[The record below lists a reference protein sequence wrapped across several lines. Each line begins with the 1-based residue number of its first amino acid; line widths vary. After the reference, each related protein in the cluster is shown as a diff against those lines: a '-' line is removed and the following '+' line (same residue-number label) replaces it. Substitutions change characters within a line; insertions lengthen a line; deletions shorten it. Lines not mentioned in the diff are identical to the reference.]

1 MRIKTFLLMV
11 LFAIVPN
18 LLHAAVND
26 NEEIMIDPIGGTGIG
41 RFVEPQA
48 MYFNQT
54 INLVYA
60 NPEQAT
66 VSVYTEQ
73 GILIDL
79 TSVSAFG
86 QVDIDT
92 SDWTRGT
99 YYIQVQSAS
108 ASYQGVFN
116 YVPDNERAPSN

>member
-1 MRIKTFLLMV
+1 MLNIIIYLLLAMMPYGS
-11 LFAIVPN
+11 LE
-18 LLHAAVND
+18 L
-26 NEEIMIDPIGGTGIG
+26 EEIIFEPSKFPS
-41 RFVEPQA
+41 RFVELEA
-48 MYFNQT
+48 VYFNQT

-66 VSVYTEQ
+66 VSIYTEQ

-92 SDWTRGT
+92 SGWSSGT
-99 YYIQVQSAS
+99 YYIYVQSAS
-108 ASYQGVFN
+108 ASYQAIFD
-116 YVPDNERAPSN
+116 YVPVNERA

>member
-1 MRIKTFLLMV
+1 MINVIIYLCMALM
-11 LFAIVPN
+11 P
-18 LLHAAVND
+18 
-26 NEEIMIDPIGGTGIG
+26 MGGPEVGSIIFSPPVFPTTL
-41 RFVEPQA
+41 VEPQA
-48 MYFNQT
+48 VYFNQT
-54 INLVYA
+54 IDLVYA

-92 SDWTRGT
+92 SGWSSGT

-108 ASYQGVFN
+108 ASYQGVFD
-116 YVPDNERAPSN
+116 YVPGNARAPSN

>member
-1 MRIKTFLLMV
+1 MHGIMPMGGPT
-11 LFAIVPN
+11 A
-18 LLHAAVND
+18 
-26 NEEIMIDPIGGTGIG
+26 EEIIFRPPVKPTTL
-41 RFVEPQA
+41 VEPQA
-48 MYFNQT
+48 VYFNQT

-66 VSVYTEQ
+66 VSIYTEQ

-92 SDWTRGT
+92 SGWSSST
-99 YYIQVQSAS
+99 Y
-108 ASYQGVFN
+108 
-116 YVPDNERAPSN
+116 

>member
-1 MRIKTFLLMV
+1 MINVIIYLCM
-11 LFAIVPN
+11 AIMPMGGPTT
-18 LLHAAVND
+18 
-26 NEEIMIDPIGGTGIG
+26 EEIIFRPPVIPTTL
-41 RFVEPQA
+41 VEPQA

-54 INLVYA
+54 INLVYP
-60 NPEQAT
+60 NPESAT

-92 SDWTRGT
+92 SGWSSGT
-99 YYIQVQSAS
+99 YYIYVQSAS
-108 ASYQGVFN
+108 ATYQGVFD
-116 YVPDNERAPSN
+116 YVPVNERA

>member
-1 MRIKTFLLMV
+1 MLNGK
-11 LFAIVPN
+11 
-18 LLHAAVND
+18 
-26 NEEIMIDPIGGTGIG
+26 
-41 RFVEPQA
+41 
-48 MYFNQT
+48 
-54 INLVYA
+54 
-60 NPEQAT
+60 PESAT

-92 SDWTRGT
+92 SDRTRGT

-108 ASYQGVFN
+108 ASYQGVFD
-116 YVPDNERAPSN
+116 YVPVNERA

>member
-1 MRIKTFLLMV
+1 MINVIIYLCMALM
-11 LFAIVPN
+11 P
-18 LLHAAVND
+18 
-26 NEEIMIDPIGGTGIG
+26 MGGPEVGSIIFRHPVIPTTL
-41 RFVEPQA
+41 VEPQA
-48 MYFNQT
+48 VYFNQT

-60 NPEQAT
+60 NPESAT

-92 SDWTRGT
+92 SDWSSGT
-99 YYIQVQSAS
+99 YYIYVQSAS
-108 ASYQGVFN
+108 ASYQGVFD
-116 YVPDNERAPSN
+116 YVPVNERA

>member
-1 MRIKTFLLMV
+1 MAAINTLIFSSIMMV
-11 LFAIVPN
+11 T
-18 LLHAAVND
+18 AVSPLYENPWA
-26 NEEIMIDPIGGTGIG
+26 EEIIFRGLDSTSISLP
-41 RFVEPQA
+41 PQA
-48 MYFNQT
+48 VRYEQT

-60 NPEQAT
+60 NPEVAT
-66 VSVYTEQ
+66 VSVYTWQ

-92 SDWTRGT
+92 SDWARGT

-108 ASYQGVFN
+108 ATYQGVFN

>member
-11 LFAIVPN
+11 LFTIIPSLGFAS
-18 LLHAAVND
+18 LND
-26 NEEIMIDPIGGTGIG
+26 NEELMIEPVEDLGVGY
-41 RFVEPQA
+41 FVQPQA
-48 MYFNQT
+48 VYFNQT
-54 INLVYA
+54 INLVYP
-60 NPEQAT
+60 NPESAT

-92 SDWTRGT
+92 SGWSSGT
-99 YYIQVQSAS
+99 YYIYVQSAS

>member
-1 MRIKTFLLMV
+1 MINVIIYLCMALM
-11 LFAIVPN
+11 P
-18 LLHAAVND
+18 
-26 NEEIMIDPIGGTGIG
+26 MGGPEVGSIIFGPPVRPTV
-41 RFVEPQA
+41 FVEPQA
-48 MYFNQT
+48 VYFNQT
-54 INLVYA
+54 INLVYP
-60 NPEQAT
+60 NPESAT

-108 ASYQGVFN
+108 ATYQGVFN

>member
-1 MRIKTFLLMV
+1 MLNIIIYLLLAMM
-11 LFAIVPN
+11 PYGTPES
-18 LLHAAVND
+18 
-26 NEEIMIDPIGGTGIG
+26 EEIIFEPSNFPS

-48 MYFNQT
+48 MYFNQA

-60 NPEQAT
+60 NPESAT

-108 ASYQGVFN
+108 VTYQGVFN

>member
-1 MRIKTFLLMV
+1 MLNGK
-11 LFAIVPN
+11 
-18 LLHAAVND
+18 
-26 NEEIMIDPIGGTGIG
+26 
-41 RFVEPQA
+41 
-48 MYFNQT
+48 
-54 INLVYA
+54 
-60 NPEQAT
+60 PESAT

-92 SDWTRGT
+92 SDWARGT

-108 ASYQGVFN
+108 HPIKAYSTTF
-116 YVPDNERAPSN
+116 PTTNEHKDCNFVKE